1 MGGGYGINVRGIPRG
16 NQEWSIPRQKKML
29 DIIKNKE
36 GLSFFFIK
44 GYKLATFKVEIARY
58 KSIYNFIHNICQV
71 F

>member
-36 GLSFFFIK
+36 GKINKYINDLLTKIF
-44 GYKLATFKVEIARY
+44 
-58 KSIYNFIHNICQV
+58 
-71 F
+71 